1 MGMEIVTGYTGEPHI
16 RPEDDGARNAGIFGT
31 GKYVLNVGRKFAAEI
46 VSNNMVKIKDGD
58 LINQGRHIRI
68 PVGETEECT
77 IENGTQARYRNDLI
91 VSRYSKES
99 GSEGKESAKIVVIK
113 GTASTSST
121 PPDPSY
127 TSGDILN
134 GALTDD
140 FPLYRVKLNGLSITA
155 VEPLFGDPVKSLSEL
170 NTDMTSQNVLW
181 EEYEPWLLNSLQ
193 TITLSESIDSQKSGI
208 VLEWSLYQSKSA
220 VDYDFNYIFIPK
232 SVQKDKRITF
242 TLSGYDNGIGK
253 KSIWIKTATTIGG
266 TDNNGIDQTINN
278 IKYANSAFVIRRVF
292 GV

>member
-1 MGMEIVTGYTGEPHI
+1 MGMEIITGYTGEPHI

-58 LINQGRHIRI
+58 LINRGRHIRI

-170 NTDMTSQNVLW
+170 NTDISALGSFCINV
-181 EEYEPWLLNSLQ
+181 YSGAVSLNSNTYYGNL
-193 TITLSESIDSQKSGI
+193 TFDLSDMIDAGYYPI
-208 VLEWSLYQSKSA
+208 AVLRCTTGTAGALLYQFGFEESDGSVDNAQNFTRFVMRFRNPTSSA
-220 VDYDFNYIFIPK
+220 QSGTG
-232 SVQKDKRITF
+232 SVTILFAK
-242 TLSGYDNGIGK
+242 
-253 KSIWIKTATTIGG
+253 IKYTIGIIG
-266 TDNNGIDQTINN
+266 
-278 IKYANSAFVIRRVF
+278 
-292 GV
+292 

>member
-1 MGMEIVTGYTGEPHI
+1 MGMEIITGYTGEPHI

-155 VEPLFGDPVKSLSEL
+155 VEPLFGDPVKRLSEL
-170 NTDMTSQNVLW
+170 NTDINDIFGGRVAEIRYIDSVQADSTGYKQA
-181 EEYEPWLLNSLQ
+181 
-193 TITLSESIDSQKSGI
+193 TLTFSRKFSANPYIFVTVVAPTKATAQVIVESISTESCTFRVYAETSVSVMLQILAIG
-208 VLEWSLYQSKSA
+208 
-220 VDYDFNYIFIPK
+220 
-232 SVQKDKRITF
+232 SVQ
-242 TLSGYDNGIGK
+242 
-253 KSIWIKTATTIGG
+253 
-266 TDNNGIDQTINN
+266 
-278 IKYANSAFVIRRVF
+278 
-292 GV
+292 